1 MIKQLL
7 CQLFSGRCKLKSLR
21 IDISNELRGGSIH
34 YCLASNSDLSSNLIQ
49 YQLQSCN
56 ITLLRL
62 HIRLNRICFLENLIE
77 YVLNLEQMSVEFH
90 SSSVFNSSWKSN
102 VETLKKSNKNWF
114 NKIPKL
120 QCFSLKT
127 FIFDDMEFVY
137 LKWLLNRFN
146 YVEKLQ
152 LHLKSD
158 YLIDTGSQNIWK
170 SFIDAN
176 FIRQYCLPDTIPNL
190 MYFDFYIC
198 SQCQLSYNDIEKII
212 NSFKIHSFFINHQ
225 WTNVKCLFD
234 PIMSSQH
241 LFSSFTNTSQF
252 SNNQIN
258 YPFIFNWPYIDKLFS
273 HLHPSLYLFLERFNE
288 LSPNVS
294 CIKVY
299 KQRSECFNES
309 DCMMSSEI
317 LFKMRQYNEIDIP
330 FRNVT
335 KLQFG
340 THFDRSTASR
350 MKPINR
356 NLIREKVLAHLISMT
371 VQLKCL
377 LVEEFEWLLHVVQYA
392 SKELRTN
399 ALSTVRYA
407 GFCLSSCH
415 IGYEITN
422 IGKHLMPF
430 LSTYMPHL
438 QTLCLWRPDDFPW
451 TTSKFILNKQN

>member
-1 MIKQLL
+1 MTMIKQLL

-114 NKIPKL
+114 NK
-120 QCFSLKT
+120 
-127 FIFDDMEFVY
+127 
-137 LKWLLNRFN
+137 
-146 YVEKLQ
+146 

-190 MYFDFYIC
+190 IYSDFYIC

-212 NSFKIHSFFINHQ
+212 NSFKIRSFFINHQ
-225 WTNVKCLFD
+225 WTNLKCLFD
-234 PIMSSQH
+234 PIMSCQH
-241 LFSSFTNTSQF
+241 LFSSFTNTSEF
-252 SNNQIN
+252 SNDQIN

-273 HLHPSLYLFLERFNE
+273 HPHPSLYLFLERFNE

-340 THFDRSTASR
+340 TYFDRSTASR
-350 MKPINR
+350 LKPINR
-356 NLIREKVLAHLISMT
+356 NLIREKVLVHLISMT

-415 IGYEITN
+415 IGYETTN

-451 TTSKFILNKQN
+451 TTSKIHYEKVEAYRSMVQIRFPDSRVDVEMSRFRLWL